1 MIVNMAFVSGSNNRR
16 IGVTPAERS
25 LAEVR
30 KEQGHE
36 SLAAHCVPLDEE
48 MWKTENYRAFL
59 ERRRAELAKAI
70 NEFIQGK
77 TDEAVTIDVDG
88 LIAGGENA
96 LVEFKSS
103 ARWDYREK
111 RANKTLEGVIAKT
124 IAAFLN
130 GKGGTLL
137 IGIDD
142 AGTVLGLH
150 ADYATLGRRPDRDG
164 YQQML
169 IKLISSTLG
178 KAACANLAISFHP
191 ADGAEVCVV
200 RVAASA
206 VPVYFQDGN
215 ESRLYVSLGNT
226 SRELTGREIADYL
239 QTCWKGA
246 GGV

>member
-1 MIVNMAFVSGSNNRR
+1 M
-16 IGVTPAERS
+16 
-25 LAEVR
+25 
-30 KEQGHE
+30 
-36 SLAAHCVPLDEE
+36 PLDEE
-48 MWKTENYRAFL
+48 LWKTENYREFL

-88 LIAGGENA
+88 LIAVGENE

-130 GKGGTLL
+130 AKGGTLV

-142 AGTVLGLH
+142 AGTVVGLE
-150 ADYATLGRRPDRDG
+150 ADHATLGRRPDRDG

-169 IKLISSTLG
+169 VQLVSSTLG
-178 KAACANLAISFHP
+178 KAACANLAVSFHP
-191 ADGAEVCVV
+191 ADGAEVCVI
-200 RVAASA
+200 RVAAST
-206 VPVYFQDGN
+206 VPVYFQDDN
-215 ESRLYVSLGNT
+215 ESRLYVRLGNT
-226 SRELTGREIADYL
+226 SRELTGREMADYL
-239 QTCWKGA
+239 QTRWKAA
-246 GGV
+246 GGI